1 MFDNGRGVRAI
12 FEGLSL
18 DDEEVDVTTAAVVV
32 VVAASPFP
40 VAAPKLEDL
49 EISEAALFRFGK
61 LPTKSPA
68 DGRNSSMVW
77 SSSSKGSLA
86 SSMGS

>member
-1 MFDNGRGVRAI
+1 MLDNGKGVRAI
-12 FEGLSL
+12 FEGRSV
-18 DDEEVDVTTAAVVV
+18 DEDVAAL
-32 VVAASPFP
+32 AASPVP
-40 VAAPKLEDL
+40 VAAPKLDDR
-49 EISEAALFRFGK
+49 EISEAALFKFGK

-68 DGRNSSMVW
+68 DGRNSSIVW